1 MTERTS
7 ACSQCRTPR
16 RRRAEDGSACPSL
29 VAEAVGEAAFIGC
42 AQERRAAGES
52 GQREP
57 WVART
62 MIGLPRIVNVV
73 PAFALRREAL
83 AMAFNDLREIARR
96 EADQNAL
103 ALDRTKAYENLYGH
117 LWQAYKDRFQ
127 ALMRALGF
135 DIGFLFQKDDAFEK
149 GASAFVEQHPQL
161 ADLVEM
167 MRRDR
172 ADFQKRVGEYR
183 NDYIE
188 HRKDVDP
195 KLVEGSTALMWRR

>member
-1 MTERTS
+1 
-7 ACSQCRTPR
+7 
-16 RRRAEDGSACPSL
+16 
-29 VAEAVGEAAFIGC
+29 
-42 AQERRAAGES
+42 
-52 GQREP
+52 
-57 WVART
+57 
-62 MIGLPRIVNVV
+62 
-73 PAFALRREAL
+73 
-83 AMAFNDLREIARR
+83 
-96 EADQNAL
+96 
-103 ALDRTKAYENLYGH
+103 
-117 LWQAYKDRFQ
+117 
-127 ALMRALGF
+127 MRALGF

>member
-83 AMAFNDLREIARR
+83 AMAFNDLRESRGAKLIRTLSHSTERR
-96 EADQNAL
+96 HT
-103 ALDRTKAYENLYGH
+103 RT
-117 LWQAYKDRFQ
+117 
-127 ALMRALGF
+127 
-135 DIGFLFQKDDAFEK
+135 
-149 GASAFVEQHPQL
+149 
-161 ADLVEM
+161 
-167 MRRDR
+167 
-172 ADFQKRVGEYR
+172 
-183 NDYIE
+183 
-188 HRKDVDP
+188 
-195 KLVEGSTALMWRR
+195 STATFGRRTRIASRR